1 MVDSNAIKVIRES
14 LLEERAR
21 LESLV
26 SRTAK
31 HLYRREEP
39 YSADFAEQ
47 AVETQNNEVVEQL
60 DRESQL
66 ELKLVDKALERIER
80 GSYGVCTE
88 CGGAINPERLKAV
101 PIAENCIDCAS
112 AQ

>member
-1 MVDSNAIKVIRES
+1 MVDADTIKVIKQS

-60 DRESQL
+60 DRDSQL
-66 ELKLVDKALERIER
+66 ELKLVDKALERIEQ
-80 GSYGVCTE
+80 GNYGVCTE
-88 CGGAINPERLKAV
+88 CGSAINPRRLQAV
-101 PIAENCIDCAS
+101 PVAEHCIDCAS
-112 AQ
+112 A